1 MTPRNVMLMTRTLD
15 AGGTERQMTETTL
28 ALDPAVFAAHVACVD
43 STGFRG
49 DELRRRGIPILELPI
64 HSLRDPQ
71 SYRLLARFSGYM
83 RRHSIHLLHSF
94 DTSTNTYAVPVA
106 KLPGGPVVLSSQRCF
121 ETTIFPSNRRLNRI
135 AHRLADGI
143 VVNCEAVGRH
153 LREDYGLPAGKI
165 HVCRNGL
172 DTSVFQPREIG
183 DERPAALRDAELVIG
198 SVSVLRPVK
207 SVCTLVSAFARIK
220 DLRPGLKL
228 AIVGSGQMREEIG
241 NQVRELGIADQCV
254 FQPSTPDVAPWL
266 RAIDVFVLPSTSEAF
281 SNSLMEAMACGCA
294 AVASNVGGNPELV
307 RPGETGLLFAPG
319 DAEDLARQLTAML
332 TSDDLR
338 NRLASAG
345 SAWVA
350 KNLSREASVQC
361 METIYRQYLN
371 KPARSFS

>member
-1 MTPRNVMLMTRTLD
+1 MAPRSVMLMTRALGT
-15 AGGTERQMTETTL
+15 GGTERRWPKPRWL
-28 ALDPAVFAAHVACVD
+28 LDPAVFTPHVACVD
-43 STGFRG
+43 SEGFRG

-64 HSLRDPQ
+64 NSLKDPQ
-71 SYRLLARFSGYM
+71 SFRLLARFSSYM
-83 RRHSIHLLHSF
+83 RRHSIDLLHSF

-121 ETTIFPSNRRLNRI
+121 ETTIFASNRKLNRI

-143 VVNCEAVGRH
+143 VVNCEAVGQH

-172 DTSVFQPREIG
+172 DTSVFRPRAG
-183 DERPAALRDAELVIG
+183 SDEKPAALRDAELVIG
-198 SVSVLRPVK
+198 SVSVLRPIK

-241 NQVRELGIADQCV
+241 NQVRELGLVDRCV
-254 FQPSTPDVAPWL
+254 FQPSTPDVTPWL
-266 RAIDVFVLPSTSEAF
+266 HAIDVFVLPSTSEAF

-307 RPGETGLLFAPG
+307 RHGETGLLFAPT
-319 DAEDLARQLTAML
+319 DAEDLARQLTTML
-332 TSDDLR
+332 TSDELR
-338 NRLASAG
+338 NRMAAAG
-345 SAWVA
+345 SEWVT
-350 KNLSREASVQC
+350 KNLSREAAMQC
-361 METIYRQYLN
+361 MESIYRQYLN
-371 KPARSFS
+371 EPPR